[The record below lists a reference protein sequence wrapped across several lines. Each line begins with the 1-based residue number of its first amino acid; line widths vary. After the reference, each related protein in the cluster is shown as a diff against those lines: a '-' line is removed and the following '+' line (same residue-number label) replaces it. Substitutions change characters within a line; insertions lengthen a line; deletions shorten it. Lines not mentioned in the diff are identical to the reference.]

1 MRLSI
6 LVRRRMTIAFAA
18 CAVCLLISCATTP
31 KTGDLRLNQIQV
43 IGTHN
48 SYHQL
53 GHPSLR
59 TLMAKVAPNET
70 GGLEYGHR
78 PLPEQ
83 FDLGIR
89 QIELDCFAD
98 PKGGLYAHPRGVE
111 WAKAAGLPAVPNQDP
126 NAELLRPGIKVMHVQ
141 DIDYITSVLTLVDGL
156 RQVRDWSSKHPRH
169 VPIFILLE
177 LKEDSPAPLL
187 TQPLPFHEKELNELE
202 AEILSVFSRDQIL
215 TPDEV
220 RGKEPSL
227 PDGLRKHGWPRLDF
241 VRGKVMF
248 GLDNGGKVRDLYL
261 EGHPAL
267 EGRLMFVSVPPE
279 NPAAAWMKEND
290 PVEGFD
296 RIQTLVKAGF
306 MVRTRSDADT
316 VEARRNDTHRRE
328 KAFAS
333 GAQFISTD
341 YREPNPAF
349 SDYSVHFEGNAVAR
363 MNPVSGKSPAGVLD
377 LEAQR

>member
-1 MRLSI
+1 MPLSNFALQRLP
-6 LVRRRMTIAFAA
+6 VAFSACAA
-18 CAVCLLISCATTP
+18 CLLTSCATSS
-31 KTGDLRLNQIQV
+31 KIGDVRLNQIQV

-59 TLMAKVAPNET
+59 ALMAKVAPNET
-70 GGLEYGHR
+70 AGLEYGHR
-78 PLPEQ
+78 PLSEQ

-98 PKGGLYAHPRGVE
+98 PAGGLYAHPRGVE
-111 WAKAAGLPAVPNQDP
+111 WARAAGLPEVPNQDP
-126 NAELLRPGIKVMHVQ
+126 NGELLRPGIKVMHVQ
-141 DIDYITSVLTLVDGL
+141 DIDYMTSVLTLMDGL
-156 RQVRDWSSKHPRH
+156 RQVREWSAKHPRH
-169 VPIFILLE
+169 LPIFILLE
-177 LKEDSPAPLL
+177 LKEDAPAPLL
-187 TQPLPFHEKELNELE
+187 TKPLPFDEKQLDELE
-202 AEILSVFSRDQIL
+202 SEILSVFKRDRIV
-215 TPDEV
+215 TPDSV
-220 RGKEPSL
+220 RGKETTL
-227 PDGLRKHGWPRLDF
+227 PEALRKHGWPRLDS

-248 GLDNGGKVRDLYL
+248 GLDNGGALRDLYL
-261 EGHPAL
+261 KGHSAL
-267 EGRLMFVSVPPE
+267 EGRLIFVSVPAE

-296 RIQTLVKAGF
+296 RIQALVKAGF

-316 VEARRNDTHRRE
+316 IEARKNDTRRRE

-349 SDYSVHFEGNAVAR
+349 SNYSVHFEGDAVAR
-363 MNPVSGKSPAGVLD
+363 MNPVAGKSPARVLD
-377 LEAQR
+377 LETQK